1 MDLFIDWDYTWSCG
15 WISGLFDFENK
26 AIKKIRLTF
35 KQCPKR
41 TILFDSNA
49 LILNKKMQNKIQL
62 DNYKKLMAY
71 LNEHFKEDI
80 NIQSIEEIC
89 HYSYRNINRIFQAI
103 HGETI
108 GKYIKRIRLEK
119 AAEYLKYSSDK
130 IADIAFDIGFEDIAS
145 FSKAFKNRYQ
155 TTPSAFRKRCQSLQ
169 DIIRESLLIEQTE
182 REKLVFEIEYLPDFE
197 MLYLEHKGAYDN
209 LPPLQNKW
217 DQFLGYLKKKNLYS
231 EQSIILGEYLDDDNI
246 SDAIHC
252 RYNLALILDRPLSF
266 PLDGFFQTKK
276 HQRQKY
282 AKFLHKGSYETCAE
296 TYQKI
301 YAFWMFD
308 VNLELQDAPTLEFY
322 LNDLSNTPTEE
333 LLTEI
338 YIPVL

>member
-1 MDLFIDWDYTWSCG
+1 
-15 WISGLFDFENK
+15 
-26 AIKKIRLTF
+26 
-35 KQCPKR
+35 
-41 TILFDSNA
+41 
-49 LILNKKMQNKIQL
+49 MQNKIQL

-71 LNEHFKEDI
+71 INDHFKEDI
-80 NIQSIEEIC
+80 NIQRIEEIC

-119 AAEYLKYSSDK
+119 AAEYLKYSSSK
-130 IADIAFDIGFEDIAS
+130 IVDIAFEIGFEDIAS
-145 FSKAFKNRYQ
+145 FSKAFKNKYNSS
-155 TTPSAFRKRCQSLQ
+155 PSAFRKRCKALHYLTK
-169 DIIRESLLIEQTE
+169 ETLLAEQAE
-182 REKLVFEIEYLPDFE
+182 RTKLSFEIEYLPDFE
-197 MLYLEHKGAYDN
+197 ILYLEHKGAYDN
-209 LPPLQNKW
+209 LTPLHKMW
-217 DQFLGYLKKKNLYS
+217 DLFFTYLKKNNLYS
-231 EQSIILGEYLDDDNI
+231 EKSIILGECLDDDEI

-266 PLDGFFQTKK
+266 TLDGFFQTKI

-282 AKFLHKGSYETCAE
+282 AKFIHKGSYETCPE

-308 VNLELQDAPTLEFY
+308 VNLELKDAPTLEFY
-322 LNDLSNTPTEE
+322 LNDSATTPTAE

-338 YIPVL
+338 YIPVQ